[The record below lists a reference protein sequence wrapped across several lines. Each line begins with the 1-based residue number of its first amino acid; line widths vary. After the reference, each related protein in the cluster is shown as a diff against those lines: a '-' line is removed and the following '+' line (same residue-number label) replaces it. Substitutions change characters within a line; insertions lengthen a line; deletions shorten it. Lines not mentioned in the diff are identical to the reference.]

1 MEIVYT
7 YSLFGGSEIL
17 EVRYPQLNQEIN
29 EAIEAIENPGRGK
42 ISKENTNEGEP
53 LFSPKDLNK
62 AFENQLEPLGWE
74 NERVNNNISIP
85 DYEHEINN
93 SFNEYDFKKNEIYA
107 EVQLGKYFA
116 MFYDLAK
123 FQNLYN
129 KGDLQVGI
137 EIVPSHFL
145 YRQMS
150 SGVSYGEKL
159 VFDLERIGGNFPQ
172 VPVKVI
178 LLDMPLDGTEY
189 MLEKREKVRGFNS

>member
-7 YSLFGGSEIL
+7 YSHFGGSEIL
-17 EVRYPQLNQEIN
+17 ELRYPELNEEIN

-42 ISKENTNEGEP
+42 ISEEATNKGEE
-53 LFSPKDLNK
+53 LFSPKDLNE

-74 NERVNNNISIP
+74 NERKYYTTSIP
-85 DYEHEINN
+85 DYEHEVTG
-93 SFNEYDFKKNEIYA
+93 SYNEYDFKKEEIFV
-107 EVQLGKYFA
+107 EVQMGKYFA

-123 FQNLYN
+123 FQNLFN
-129 KGDLQVGI
+129 KGELEVGI

-159 VFDLERIGGNFPQ
+159 VYDLERIGGNFPQ

-178 LLDMPLDGTEY
+178 LLDMPLDGTDY
-189 MLEKREKVRGFNS
+189 MLDEREKVRESDS